1 MKFPKVEVVEAL
13 SCALEMADRNIRRR
27 AAKLLGELRHKKS
40 VSRLSALLSDPDST
54 VRYEAVEALRKIG
67 DIKVLGRLISA
78 LEDESTD
85 VRYGAIQA
93 LQALGDKRAVE
104 PLVRICL
111 ENEDLRSCALE
122 AIKELCGDVAVM
134 PVLEALDQIQ
144 GLVRQV
150 SHHILTLRE
159 KPTQRASS

>member
-1 MKFPKVEVVEAL
+1 
-13 SCALEMADRNIRRR
+13 MADRNIRRR

-67 DIKVLGRLISA
+67 DINIGRLISA

-93 LQALGDKRAVE
+93 LQALGISGQ
-104 PLVRICL
+104 LSLC
-111 ENEDLRSCALE
+111 ED
-122 AIKELCGDVAVM
+122 M
-134 PVLEALDQIQ
+134 P
-144 GLVRQV
+144 
-150 SHHILTLRE
+150 
-159 KPTQRASS
+159 